1 MSKLI
6 AMVPTAVRVNGERV
20 IIQPGQALPELSPHD
35 ARELT
40 VSGMAENQEDKAA
53 LAAAA
58 AKTTKASA
66 AEFEAARQR
75 VRQAQE
81 STKPPA
87 GDDSKASGDTEPQGD
102 SQAAADAKTKGAKT
116 KGAKP
121 KTPAAQDTAPAE
133 TK

>member
-6 AMVPTAVRVNGERV
+6 AMVPTSVRVNGERV
-20 IIQPGQALPELSPHD
+20 IIQPGQPLPELSPHD

-40 VSGMAENQEDKAA
+40 ASGMAENQEDKAA
-53 LAAAA
+53 LAAAS
-58 AKTTKASA
+58 AKSEKASA

-81 STKPPA
+81 STKPPVGA
-87 GDDSKASGDTEPQGD
+87 DSKASGDTDPQGD
-102 SQAAADAKTKGAKT
+102 AQADTKT

-121 KTPAAQDTAPAE
+121 KPSAAQDTAAE
-133 TK
+133 AK